1 MVVLK
6 GAERSESCDRTVK
19 GLLVLHAVRWQGL
32 SDPQSD
38 QLQSVRHL
46 RQSEKADA
54 DGSVAIY
61 IQHERSWEGQ
71 GERLVVAD
79 GRHVR
84 LWHLADVYA
93 GGEHVRPKA
102 DMGGHGT
109 SFILVFG
116 SGLACLHGALA
127 GRVFRMTLVAALDI
141 PPPAAR

>member
-1 MVVLK
+1 M
-6 GAERSESCDRTVK
+6 
-19 GLLVLHAVRWQGL
+19 
-32 SDPQSD
+32 
-38 QLQSVRHL
+38 
-46 RQSEKADA
+46 
-54 DGSVAIY
+54 
-61 IQHERSWEGQ
+61 
-71 GERLVVAD
+71 VAD